1 MPDLTSMLKRAERA
15 VSRVP
20 VPEGGFER
28 LQSRRDRKRRNQRIA
43 AGVVG
48 IALFVV
54 PVALIAVQ
62 TSRDGT
68 QTPAAPGRSVSEVPK
83 GDYLIDVNTGEKTPL
98 PDAFTRS
105 RAEQGTLSPSGYA
118 VSPDGSLL
126 AYVRDGDE
134 GTNQIFIA
142 GIDGTDVRQVTHDP
156 MGAFEPAWSPDGT
169 MIAYAGSAT
178 KAGSRG
184 LFVVDVASGEP
195 TRLTEKGLVEGP
207 SFTPDG
213 TKVVYTHAI
222 VPPVLKT
229 VPVTGGRSTPL
240 FPLGAD
246 LAGAENGSLSP
257 DGSLVTFLEQGPG
270 NAGGKRWV
278 ANADGTERRL
288 LLPCLTDPPSGTW
301 SPDGSRIV
309 CLAAGDVRV
318 VDIVTGDV
326 TRVDAG
332 GSGAIWL
339 DDHTLL
345 VDVYGGS

>member
-1 MPDLTSMLKRAERA
+1 MPDLTSTLKRAEHA
-15 VSRVP
+15 VSRMP
-20 VPEGGFER
+20 LPAGGIER
-28 LQSRRDRKRRNQRIA
+28 LQHRRDRKRRNQRIA

-54 PVALIAVQ
+54 PVALIAFQ
-62 TSRDGT
+62 TSRHDT
-68 QTPAAPGRSVSEVPK
+68 QTPAAPGRNVSEVPEV
-83 GDYLIDVNTGEKTPL
+83 DYVIDLNTGVTIPL

-142 GIDGTDVRQVTHDP
+142 GIDGTEVRQMTHDP

-169 MIAYAGSAT
+169 RIAYTASAT
-178 KAGSRG
+178 GSGSRN
-184 LFVVDVASGEP
+184 LFIVDVASGESRQI
-195 TRLTEKGLVEGP
+195 TDKGLVEGP

-213 TKVVYTHAI
+213 SSVVYTHAI
-222 VPPVLKT
+222 VPPMLKI
-229 VPVTGGRSTPL
+229 VPVTGGKSTPL

-257 DGSLVTFLEQGPG
+257 DGSLVTFLEQGPVNVGG
-270 NAGGKRWV
+270 NRWV

-288 LLPCLTDPPSGTW
+288 LPACLIDSPSGTW

-309 CLAAGDVRV
+309 CSAATDVRV
-318 VDIVTGDV
+318 VDIATGDV
-326 TRVDAG
+326 TRIDAVG
-332 GSGAIWL
+332 GAIWL

-345 VDVYGGS
+345 VNVYGGS

>member
-1 MPDLTSMLKRAERA
+1 MPDIREVYEMITKQKPPEPGALERQQKWQVRAARNRKVGAYALAAVIGLVAVAAFMLGSRAGQN
-15 VSRVP
+15 V
-20 VPEGGFER
+20 
-28 LQSRRDRKRRNQRIA
+28 
-43 AGVVG
+43 
-48 IALFVV
+48 
-54 PVALIAVQ
+54 
-62 TSRDGT
+62 T
-68 QTPAAPGRSVSEVPK
+68 TPADEPPAEVPK
-83 GDYLIDVNTGEKTPL
+83 GDYVIDLNTGEKTPL

-105 RAEQGTLSPSGYA
+105 RAEQGTFSPSSYA

-156 MGAFEPAWSPDGT
+156 MGAFELAWSPDGT
-169 MIAYAGSAT
+169 MIAYTGSPTEGGA
-178 KAGSRG
+178 RN

-195 TRLTEKGLVEGP
+195 TQLTDKGAVEGP

-213 TKVVYTHAI
+213 SSVVYTHAI

-240 FPLGAD
+240 FPLSAD

-257 DGSLVTFLEQGPG
+257 DGSLVTFLEQGPV
-270 NAGGKRWV
+270 NVGGKRWV

-288 LLPCLTDPPSGTW
+288 LPPCLTDPPSGTW

-318 VDIVTGDV
+318 VDIATGDV
-326 TRVDAG
+326 TRVGAG

>member
-1 MPDLTSMLKRAERA
+1 MPDLTSMLERAEHA

-20 VPEGGFER
+20 LPAGGLESVQR
-28 LQSRRDRKRRNQRIA
+28 RRDRKRRNQRIA

-48 IALFVV
+48 IALFVL
-54 PVALIAVQ
+54 PVALIAVLS
-62 TSRDGT
+62 SRDRT
-68 QTPAAPGRSVSEVPK
+68 ERPAATPGRSVSDPPEV
-83 GDYLIDVNTGEKTPL
+83 DYVIDLNTGKKTPL

-105 RAEQGTLSPSGYA
+105 RAEQGTFSPAGYA

-126 AYVRDGDE
+126 AYGRDGED

-142 GIDGTDVRQVTHDP
+142 GIDGSDARQVTHHP
-156 MGAFEPAWSPDGT
+156 IRAGGPAWSPDGT
-169 MIAYAGSAT
+169 RIAYTAGGPS
-178 KAGSRG
+178 SN
-184 LFVVDVASGEP
+184 LFVLDVASGESRQI
-195 TRLTEKGLVEGP
+195 TDKGLVEGP

-213 TKVVYTHAI
+213 SSVVYTHAI

-257 DGSLVTFLEQGPG
+257 DGSLVTFLEQGPVNVGG
-270 NAGGKRWV
+270 NRWV

-288 LLPCLTDPPSGTW
+288 LPACLTDPPSGTW

-309 CLAAGDVRV
+309 CSAAGDVRV
-318 VDIVTGDV
+318 VDIATGEF
-326 TRVDAG
+326 TRVGVAG
-332 GSGAIWL
+332 EAIWL

-345 VDVYGGS
+345 VDVHGGS

>member
-1 MPDLTSMLKRAERA
+1 VT
-15 VSRVP
+15 
-20 VPEGGFER
+20 
-28 LQSRRDRKRRNQRIA
+28 
-43 AGVVG
+43 
-48 IALFVV
+48 
-54 PVALIAVQ
+54 
-62 TSRDGT
+62 
-68 QTPAAPGRSVSEVPK
+68 
-83 GDYLIDVNTGEKTPL
+83 TPL

-105 RAEQGTLSPSGYA
+105 RTEQGTLSPSGYA

-142 GIDGTDVRQVTHDP
+142 GIDGTEVRQMTHDP
-156 MGAFEPAWSPDGT
+156 MGAFGPAWSPDGT
-169 MIAYAGSAT
+169 TIAYTGSAT
-178 KAGSRG
+178 EGGSTN

-195 TRLTEKGLVEGP
+195 TQLTEDGLVEGP

-213 TKVVYTHAI
+213 SSVVYTHAI

-229 VPVTGGRSTPL
+229 VPVTGGRSTLL

-257 DGSLVTFLEQGPG
+257 DGSLVTFLEQGPVNVGG
-270 NAGGKRWV
+270 NRWV

-288 LLPCLTDPPSGTW
+288 LPACLIDSPSGTW

-309 CLAAGDVRV
+309 CSAATDVRV
-318 VDIVTGDV
+318 VDIATGDV
-326 TRVDAG
+326 TRVEAVG
-332 GSGAIWL
+332 GAIWL